1 MKFFSW
7 SRKTTRVQQQAN
19 ARLAAHTEANAR
31 LVVGR
36 LLSFAPLHVYSEIRN
51 GLRSQIQRLKPCLAI
66 MAALNLP
73 TWFRCKWRK
82 NQQPPRRTD
91 IEIATRRFEIPP
103 HPLGDHLHDTAT
115 RLQSG
120 SLRGLLTRR
129 DEGPDQHRAA
139 LGLATQTLQH
149 RVERLRRGVREIRTL
164 SKSCS
169 SRRKG
174 LPTAVQA
181 ISLSLL
187 SCACRPPSGTN
198 LLSCACCLSPLAK
211 ADWSRFAL
219 RGFRIS
225 SPLSRSQ
232 HSRPSSTI
240 SVR

>member
-1 MKFFSW
+1 
-7 SRKTTRVQQQAN
+7 
-19 ARLAAHTEANAR
+19 
-31 LVVGR
+31 
-36 LLSFAPLHVYSEIRN
+36 
-51 GLRSQIQRLKPCLAI
+51 

-149 RVERLRRGVREIRTL
+149 RVERLRRGRARNAHTQQKLLIQEKGIAHRRPGNLPVLVVARVLSPVRHQLVVVRVLSLAAREGRLEPIRPARLQNLIAALEIPALAALVDNLSAIIPLVDISDFDQSRRRPCQSPMAKAQHL
-164 SKSCS
+164 SK
-169 SRRKG
+169 KTWIVVLDPATLG
-174 LPTAVQA
+174 V
-181 ISLSLL
+181 
-187 SCACRPPSGTN
+187 
-198 LLSCACCLSPLAK
+198 
-211 ADWSRFAL
+211 
-219 RGFRIS
+219 
-225 SPLSRSQ
+225 
-232 HSRPSSTI
+232 
-240 SVR
+240 